1 MSRYAPHHHPL
12 LVPVVLMLVA
22 IGRLIGC
29 LLPLRNRSGLFF
41 FFPFYHTGGA
51 ERVHSQ
57 IVSCFKDQ
65 QPWIFFAKRS
75 GDARFYRQFSQAG
88 RCFDIGWLLKYSYPL
103 SVGILAGLIGK
114 HPDAR
119 VFGCNSLFYYLLL
132 PHLPEH
138 VRATDLLHALGG
150 GAEQFALPVLERLQQ
165 RVVISLGV
173 QNELV
178 AWYRS
183 NGVDPGLEQR
193 ITVIP
198 NQVEIPQTVGKSA
211 ADGVLRLLYVG
222 RGGDEKRVHLIGR
235 AARICTEQGLA
246 VEVTL
251 AGDLDDAIAA
261 EDRACCR
268 LTGLISVG
276 DQLSRL
282 YQQADL
288 LLITSSR
295 EGFPLTVMEGMAHG
309 CVPVCTAVGGIP
321 EHIRHQENGW
331 LLPAGDDE
339 AVVHA
344 LVQAVQ
350 TLSDNRHLL
359 QQLSTAARHYAD
371 TRFSGEHFCEQ
382 YRDVIKGV

>member
-165 RVVISLGV
+165 R
-173 QNELV
+173 
-178 AWYRS
+178 
-183 NGVDPGLEQR
+183 
-193 ITVIP
+193 
-198 NQVEIPQTVGKSA
+198 A
-211 ADGVLRLLYVG
+211 ADLVEHVLKLILVFVLDTILLPLAFLWGLWRLLRGLLGG
-222 RGGDEKRVHLIGR
+222 RTAERVEHFWR
-235 AARICTEQGLA
+235 Q
-246 VEVTL
+246 
-251 AGDLDDAIAA
+251 
-261 EDRACCR
+261 R
-268 LTGLISVG
+268 LT
-276 DQLSRL
+276 R
-282 YQQADL
+282 
-288 LLITSSR
+288 
-295 EGFPLTVMEGMAHG
+295 
-309 CVPVCTAVGGIP
+309 
-321 EHIRHQENGW
+321 
-331 LLPAGDDE
+331 
-339 AVVHA
+339 
-344 LVQAVQ
+344 
-350 TLSDNRHLL
+350 
-359 QQLSTAARHYAD
+359 
-371 TRFSGEHFCEQ
+371 
-382 YRDVIKGV
+382 